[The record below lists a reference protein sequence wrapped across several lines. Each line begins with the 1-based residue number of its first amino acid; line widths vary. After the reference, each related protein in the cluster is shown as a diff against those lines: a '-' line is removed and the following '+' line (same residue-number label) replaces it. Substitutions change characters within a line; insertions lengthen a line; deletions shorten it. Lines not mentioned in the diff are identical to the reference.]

1 MLSAAMTA
9 LLLLHVTCVLLHVVT
24 AAAWF
29 GLAIRLS
36 GESRAVVDADAAAA
50 PAMAASANRGVRQM
64 GTFLLLSLGFA
75 LGAVFTNGGFES
87 YSWSAW
93 WTIHVSLVLLL
104 VLIAIHFLV
113 VSRTWKALAANAGG
127 ASARG
132 LRGRLAAAVGLGHLI
147 WLAILVLMFW
157 SRFSAALSVR

>member
-1 MLSAAMTA
+1 MLSAAMTV
-9 LLLLHVTCVLLHVVT
+9 LLLLHVTFVLLHVVM

-36 GESRAVVDADAAAA
+36 GESRAVVDADATAA
-50 PAMAASANRGVRQM
+50 PVMAASATRGVRQM
-64 GTFLLLSLGFA
+64 GKFLLLSLLFA

-93 WTIHVSLVLLL
+93 WTIHVSLALLL
-104 VLIAIHFLV
+104 ALIAIHFLV
-113 VSRTWKALAANAGG
+113 VSRTWKALAANAGH
-127 ASARG
+127 ASAREI
-132 LRGRLAAAVGLGHLI
+132 RGRLAAAVGVGHLI

-157 SRFSAALSVR
+157 SRFSAALSVG